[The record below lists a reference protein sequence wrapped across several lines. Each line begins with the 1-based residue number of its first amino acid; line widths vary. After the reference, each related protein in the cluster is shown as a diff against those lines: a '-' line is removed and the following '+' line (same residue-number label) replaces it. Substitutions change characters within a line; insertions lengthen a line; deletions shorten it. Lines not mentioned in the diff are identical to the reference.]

1 MSEQEAVPGPRTSVI
16 VAGAR
21 TPFGR
26 LSGSLQHL
34 AGSDLGAVAIGAALE
49 RAGVGPDE
57 VGYVVMGQVLTA
69 GAGQLPARQA
79 AFAAGIPL
87 EVPAL
92 TVNKVCLSGMEAI
105 VLADQLV
112 RAGDLDVVVAGG
124 QESMS
129 RAPRLLV
136 QVLQDGRPGPAKMR
150 DHATRDG
157 LWDSFTDQTMGSLT
171 EVTNAGDRWVSRAD
185 QDAFAARSHERAR
198 RAQREGLFD
207 AEVVPAPVVE
217 ADGSPGSLSRDELPS
232 DDATPEVLAGLAP
245 AYRSDGTIT
254 SGSASASSD
263 GACAVVVMA
272 KAEAERRGLPWLAEI
287 VGAGEVGG
295 PDSTLQDQPANAI
308 RAACAR
314 ARVRPEDLDL
324 VEINEA
330 FAVVPLVSARRLG
343 LDPERVNVN
352 GGALALGHPIGV
364 SGARITLHLALEL
377 ARRGGGVGAAALCGG
392 GGQGEAVV
400 LRVPGPNDRASASA
414 SPASVPSPTQAT

>member
-1 MSEQEAVPGPRTSVI
+1 MADHDARTSVI

-21 TPFGR
+21 TPIGR
-26 LSGSLQHL
+26 MSGALADL
-34 AGSDLGAVAIGAALE
+34 AGSQLGSVAIRGALD
-49 RAGVGPDE
+49 RAGVSPSD
-57 VGYVVMGQVLTA
+57 VGYVIMGQVLTA

-79 AFAAGIPL
+79 AYLAGIPL

-92 TVNKVCLSGMEAI
+92 TVNKVCLSGMESI
-105 VLADQLV
+105 VLADQLI
-112 RAGDLDVVVAGG
+112 RSGAFDVVVAGG

-136 QVLQDGRPGPAKMR
+136 QVMVDGKPGPAKMR
-150 DHATRDG
+150 DHVARDG
-157 LWDSFTDQTMGSLT
+157 LWDSFTDQNMGSLT
-171 EVTNAGDRWVSRAD
+171 EAANAGDLLVDRAD
-185 QDAFAARSHERAR
+185 QDAFAARSHRRAR
-198 RAQREGLFD
+198 QASRSGAFD
-207 AEVVPAPVVE
+207 AELVPVPITAP
-217 ADGSPGSLSRDELPS
+217 DGSRAVVSADELPS
-232 DDATPEVLAGLAP
+232 DDVTEQSLAQLGP
-245 AYRSDGTIT
+245 AYRAGGTIT

-272 KAEAERRGLPWLAEI
+272 KQEAVRRGLRWLAEI
-287 VGAGEVGG
+287 DASGMVAG
-295 PDSTLQDQPANAI
+295 PDSTLQEQPARAI
-308 RAACAR
+308 LAACDR
-314 ARVRPEDLDL
+314 AGISPADLDV

-330 FAVVPLVSARRLG
+330 FAVVPIVSARRLG

-400 LRVPGPNDRASASA
+400 LRVPTR
-414 SPASVPSPTQAT
+414 

>member
-1 MSEQEAVPGPRTSVI
+1 MVDHDVRTSVI

-21 TPFGR
+21 TPIGR
-26 LSGSLQHL
+26 MSGALQDL
-34 AGSDLGAVAIGAALE
+34 AGSELGGVAIRGALD
-49 RAGVGPDE
+49 RAGVSASD

-79 AFAAGIPL
+79 AYLAGIPL

-92 TVNKVCLSGMEAI
+92 TVNKVCLSGMESV
-105 VLADQLV
+105 VLADQLI
-112 RAGDLDVVVAGG
+112 RSGAFDVVVAGG

-136 QVLQDGRPGPAKMR
+136 QVLQDGKPGPAKMR
-150 DHATRDG
+150 DHVARDG
-157 LWDSFTDQTMGSLT
+157 LWDSFTDQNMGSLT
-171 EVTNAGDRWVSRAD
+171 EAANAGDLFVDRTD
-185 QDAFAARSHERAR
+185 QDAFAARSHRRAR
-198 RAQREGLFD
+198 QAWRSGFFD
-207 AEVVPAPVVE
+207 AELVPVPVASPAGGRAVVSA
-217 ADGSPGSLSRDELPS
+217 DELPS
-232 DDATPEVLAGLAP
+232 DDVTEESLARLGA
-245 AYRSDGTIT
+245 AYRAEGTIT

-272 KAEAERRGLPWLAEI
+272 KSEAVRRGLPWLAEI
-287 VGAGEVGG
+287 DAYGMVAG
-295 PDSTLQDQPANAI
+295 PDSTLQEQPARAVL
-308 RAACAR
+308 AACGR
-314 ARVRPEDLDL
+314 AGISPGDLDV

-330 FAVVPLVSARRLG
+330 FAVVPIVSARRLG

-392 GGQGEAVV
+392 GGQGEALV
-400 LRVPGPNDRASASA
+400 LRVPPR
-414 SPASVPSPTQAT
+414 